1 MVLHCDNSNT
11 ITLGDF
17 SQKKKKK
24 KNHWRE
30 RVIIETIRG

>member
-24 KNHWRE
+24 SLERE
-30 RVIIETIRG
+30 SDIETIRG